1 MDTPRPASWPPLKRR
16 CAFPGRGSDI
26 FLSYGSKGGVS
37 RCFFISSLSRRGCD
51 AGSPA
56 YGCVRGPS
64 GAGGGGLGGWWIAC
78 GCAGRERVN
87 NLVLRGLGCVFWG
100 KSLLKIFACQS
111 SSALL
116 FRHWFERGHS
126 THHSLRFLLSLAV
139 WVMSLFFFSMPI
151 WCGLV
156 MCYSVNT
163 KLFSKSFS
171 FFYRRSRLYH
181 YNFCHG
187 HGQ

>member
-1 MDTPRPASWPPLKRR
+1 VDTPRPASWPPLKRR

-139 WVMSLFFFSMPI
+139 WVMSLFFFFHAD
-151 WCGLV
+151 LV
-156 MCYSVNT
+156 W
-163 KLFSKSFS
+163 L
-171 FFYRRSRLYH
+171 
-181 YNFCHG
+181 G
-187 HGQ
+187 HVLLSQYEVIQ